1 MLTRPFSELEEKN
14 FGKKYILPNIIY
26 KGTALEGIQVE
37 FYFFFVFFETK
48 NYNFLN
54 CTVVMFMIKNKT
66 VKKILDLLSN

>member
-37 FYFFFVFFETK
+37 FYFFLS
-48 NYNFLN
+48 FLRQ
-54 CTVVMFMIKNKT
+54 
-66 VKKILDLLSN
+66 KITIF